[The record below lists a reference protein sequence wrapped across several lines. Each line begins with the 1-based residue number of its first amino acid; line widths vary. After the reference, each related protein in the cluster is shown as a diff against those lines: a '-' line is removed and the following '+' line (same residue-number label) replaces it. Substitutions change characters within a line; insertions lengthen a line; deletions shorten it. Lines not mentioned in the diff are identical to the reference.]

1 MKPGDLVKPRPE
13 CTEIRPIPIGI
24 IIEEARA
31 HPQFAITRFNV
42 FFPQGIFPMYSYEM
56 EIVPD
61 LCNPVGPTV

>member
-24 IIEEARA
+24 IIEEVGPY
-31 HPQFAITRFNV
+31 PQFETTLFNV
-42 FFPQGIFPMYSYEM
+42 LFSHGIFWMYSFEM

-61 LCNPVGPTV
+61 LCNPVGLMV